1 MVKICKEGSSLNVD
15 TNRCR
20 KNCNDTQEIN
30 PVNKKCRKKCND
42 TQERNVDTGRCRK
55 IGKVGVVA
63 KVPKVK
69 VAKVPKV
76 KEAKVP
82 KVKVVKVPKVKVAR
96 VPKVKVAKVPVAV
109 AEVPTVDNAVNS
121 KVSVRVNSPPVVF
134 LRNTNANG
142 KIIVSFLKDKLLKN
156 RFTIE
161 SRISFY
167 NYLTN
172 LLKDIEEN
180 ECLEDKKYGKDKG
193 YTVKNIINLLK
204 IIGTPS
210 AHGSIYLTSIAN
222 SFGGFTIASKL
233 MKYSR
238 DNMNEIKLMGMT
250 NKTILEKKSRHFCLM
265 YKYLICRRLNNNDKK
280 KLIAINELAHGDIKT
295 LLTPALFLDVDL
307 VTNLLFQT
315 FLSIATFQNTTNH
328 IHKDCHYGNFLHMNN
343 KDVGYYEYKHM
354 NTTFYLKACPHN
366 IMIYDYGLS
375 APLVDSLAPYDY
387 LRIMNAFMDEKT
399 QRGWIKLDETIHK
412 DYLVVSDIF
421 YFKFREVLY
430 ADNKT
435 TQEYIAGIIKVM
447 IDNGKDTLITTKPSK
462 VINSSPYII

>member
-20 KNCNDTQEIN
+20 KDCNITQERN
-30 PVNKKCRKKCND
+30 PVNKRCRKICTD

-55 IGKVGVVA
+55 IGKVGDVAKVPKVKIAEVPKVKVA

-76 KEAKVP
+76 K
-82 KVKVVKVPKVKVAR
+82 
-96 VPKVKVAKVPVAV
+96 V
-109 AEVPTVDNAVNS
+109 AEVPIVDNANNS
-121 KVSVRVNSPPVVF
+121 KVSVKINSPPVVF

-180 ECLEDKKYGKDKG
+180 ECIEEKMFKGEKG

-210 AHGSIYLTSIAN
+210 VYGSIYLTSIAN

-233 MKYSR
+233 MRQSR
-238 DNMNEIKLMGMT
+238 GNMIEVKMMAIT
-250 NKTILEKKSRHFCLM
+250 NQVVLAKETRHFCLM
-265 YKYLICRRLNNNDKK
+265 YKYLICQKLNEYDNK

-295 LLTPALFLDVDL
+295 LLTPALFLDVGL
-307 VTNLLFQT
+307 ILNLLFQT
-315 FLSIATFQNTTNH
+315 FISIATFQNVTDYTH
-328 IHKDCHYGNFLHMNN
+328 QDCHYGNFLHMNN
-343 KDVGYYEYKHM
+343 KDVGYYEYKYE
-354 NTTFYLKACPHN
+354 NTTFFLKACPHN
-366 IMIYDYGLS
+366 IMIFDYGL
-375 APLVDSLAPYDY
+375 AKPWDNIIGWKDY
-387 LRIMNAFMDEKT
+387 SRILNAFQDKKTFGGWIELDEK
-399 QRGWIKLDETIHK
+399 IHTE
-412 DYLVVSDIF
+412 
-421 YFKFREVLY
+421 YFKIAKGLFFDLTGVIR
-430 ADNKT
+430 AIRTKD
-435 TQEYIAGIIKVM
+435 EYITGLIGVM
-447 IDNGKDTLITTKPSK
+447 LKYGTDVMITTKPSK
-462 VINSSPYII
+462 VINKSPYMI

>member
-20 KNCNDTQEIN
+20 KNCDITQEIN

-42 TQERNVDTGRCRK
+42 TQVRDSDTGRCR
-55 IGKVGVVA
+55 

-76 KEAKVP
+76 P
-82 KVKVVKVPKVKVAR
+82 KVVKVPKVPKVKVPR
-96 VPKVKVAKVPVAV
+96 VPKVAKVPVAV
-109 AEVPTVDNAVNS
+109 AEVPTIDNADNS
-121 KVSVRVNSPPVVF
+121 KVSVRINSPPVVF

-156 RFTIE
+156 RFTLE

-180 ECLEDKKYGKDKG
+180 ECIEKKIFKGQQG

-204 IIGTPS
+204 IIGTKS
-210 AHGSIYLTSIAN
+210 AYGAIYITSIAN

-233 MKYSR
+233 MEYSTG
-238 DNMNEIKLMGMT
+238 NILEVKLMELT
-250 NKTILEKKSRHFCLM
+250 NKVILAKESRHFCLM
-265 YKYLICRRLNNNDKK
+265 YKHLICRKLKDNNKT

-295 LLTPALFLDVDL
+295 LLTPKLFLDVDL
-307 VTNLLFQT
+307 ILNLLFQT
-315 FLSIATFQNTTNH
+315 FISIATY
-328 IHKDCHYGNFLHMNN
+328 HKVTDYSHTDCHYGNFLHMNN
-343 KDVGYYEYKHM
+343 NDVGYYEYKHM

-375 APLVDSLAPYDY
+375 QPWEYISGFKDY
-387 LRIMNAFMDEKT
+387 SRILNAFMDEKT
-399 QRGWIKLDETIHK
+399 FGGWIKLNEKIHTE
-412 DYLVVSDIF
+412 
-421 YFKFREVLY
+421 YFKIAKGLHFDLTGVIR
-430 ADNKT
+430 AKRTKD
-435 TQEYIAGIIKVM
+435 EYITGLIEVM
-447 IDNGKDTLITTKPSK
+447 LKYGTDVMITTKPSK
-462 VINSSPYII
+462 VINKSPYII

>member
-69 VAKVPKV
+69 VA
-76 KEAKVP
+76 EVP
-82 KVKVVKVPKVKVAR
+82 KVKVAKVPKVKVAR

-180 ECLEDKKYGKDKG
+180 ECLEKKKYGKDEG
-193 YTVKNIINLLK
+193 YTVRNIINLLK

-210 AHGSIYLTSIAN
+210 AYGSIYITSIAN

-233 MKYSR
+233 MEYTKG
-238 DNMNEIKLMGMT
+238 NMTEIKLMEMT
-250 NKTILEKKSRHFCLM
+250 NKVILEKKSRHFCLM
-265 YKYLICRRLNNNDKK
+265 YKYLICQKLKDNNNK

-307 VTNLLFQT
+307 ILNLLFQS
-315 FLSIATFQNTTNH
+315 FISIATYQNVTDYTH
-328 IHKDCHYGNFLHMNN
+328 QDCHYGNFLHMNN
-343 KDVGYYEYKHM
+343 KDVGYYEYEYG
-354 NTTFYLKACPHN
+354 NTTFFLKACPHN

-375 APLVDSLAPYDY
+375 KPWNNIIGWKDY
-387 LRIMNAFMDEKT
+387 SRISNAFQDKKTFGGWIELDEK
-399 QRGWIKLDETIHK
+399 IHTE
-412 DYLVVSDIF
+412 
-421 YFKFREVLY
+421 YFKIAKGLFFDLTGVIR
-430 ADNKT
+430 AIRTKD
-435 TQEYIAGIIKVM
+435 EYITGLIGVM
-447 IDNGKDTLITTKPSK
+447 LKYGTDVMITTKPSK
-462 VINSSPYII
+462 VINSTPYII